1 MIDERAEELA
11 CLRALGLDAPAGFA
25 EAEGPESRELE
36 RDLAETAAQ
45 LAYIAARRPPPSLR
59 TRILAAAASR

>member
-11 CLRALGLDAPAGFA
+11 CLRALGLDAPAVVA
-25 EAEGPESRELE
+25 DAEGPESRELE